1 MALLKLIL
9 DLKRLHHWSINV
21 WHGDHGWHSQS
32 NCIAKELQCWCEEN
46 SLNCFSESTTKD
58 KTKSEDSARNWRYKQ
73 LAKTANM
80 LSSKDE
86 AHPCAHILTGHTGS
100 DRAET
105 LLLNLSRGSDLTGIS
120 SLEESRILHTS
131 IHLVRPLLGFNRG
144 ETALICKEMKLPIW
158 VDPSN
163 TNISL
168 SRNKV
173 REQVIPILEDLHP
186 GCSMRMASL
195 AERLCHYEQDQ
206 QAMANLLLEVL
217 ENPEGLCRH
226 TLSKIPVTAR
236 ATLLT
241 KWLKRKGAPGSSAL
255 QLEELSIK
263 IGKQRPPGCIHIAKG
278 WKISWERSSIH
289 LKPPN
294 ASSEIKN

>member
-21 WHGDHGWHSQS
+21 WHGDHGWHDQS
-32 NCIAKELQCWCEEN
+32 DCIAKELQCWCAEN
-46 SLNCFSESTTKD
+46 SLNYFSDCTTKE
-58 KTKSEDSARNWRYKQ
+58 KTKSEAAARNWRYEQ
-73 LAKTANM
+73 LAKTAKM

-86 AHPCAHILTGHTGS
+86 ANPCTHILTGHTGS

-105 LLLNLSRGSDLTGIS
+105 LLLNLSRGSDITGIS

-195 AERLCHYEQDQ
+195 AERLSHYREDQ
-206 QAMANLLLEVL
+206 HAIVDLLLQAIKHSD
-217 ENPEGLCRH
+217 EGLDLCRT
-226 TLSKIPVTAR
+226 TLSKLPTTAR
-236 ATLLT
+236 TTVLAR
-241 KWLKRKGAPGSSAL
+241 WLKQKGVPVLSAA
-255 QLEELSIK
+255 QLEELSFK
-263 IGKQRPPGCIHIAKG
+263 IGKNKAPGCTHLANK
-278 WKISWERSSIH
+278 WKISWLSESIRLEH
-289 LKPPN
+289 
-294 ASSEIKN
+294 SC